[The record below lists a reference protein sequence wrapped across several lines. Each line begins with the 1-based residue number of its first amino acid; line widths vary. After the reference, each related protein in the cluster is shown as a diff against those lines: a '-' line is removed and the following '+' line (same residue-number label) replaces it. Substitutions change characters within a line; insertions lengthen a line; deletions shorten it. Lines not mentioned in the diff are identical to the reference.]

1 MSKPLQ
7 ADKVVA
13 KPKSGTGSTTRR
25 RKLAKPKAKVKKA
38 K

>member
-13 KPKSGTGSTTRR
+13 KPKSGTASTTRR
-25 RKLAKPKAKVKKA
+25 PKVDKPKAKAKKA